1 MHHILHFFVH
11 LSLSHSNTVYCCDC
25 RVWGLLAWDPKDR
38 LTATEAMGHFY
49 FTNQLQYTNG
59 EENALEP
66 QMLDPRLDMDIE
78 KQKIDTFICPKCGRK
93 FNDIRSCQAHTT
105 GRRHSKF
112 CTYDRSLLPPC
123 LNAHS
128 MLPSHPTSGYCDI
141 QGRRRVIED
150 FHTVHLEQDHQF
162 FGIFDGHSGNLASKY
177 AASELYKQF
186 VKRLRDIDED
196 IISGAEWKKG
206 VENEMNESFE
216 ALHNGVLDAIQSYPA
231 GGVMSKS
238 GTTATALFVTKHA
251 VIVASVGDSRAV
263 LSVGTSYDNSNQAS
277 SIQLTFDHVAA
288 DTNERKR
295 IEEMGGF
302 LALRGGVL
310 RVNGTL
316 VLSRSIGD
324 AHLAKFLSRTP
335 NVVAMTKQEVK
346 EKCKLPKENQ
356 PQQNG
361 IEMSCFIILASDGLW
376 DVINNQEA
384 VDLVEKVIQRYD
396 SIHENSWEEHGGAFQ
411 EAAEVLT
418 QEAYV
423 RGSTDNIGVCV
434 VAIT

>member
-1 MHHILHFFVH
+1 MIY
-11 LSLSHSNTVYCCDC
+11 YC
-25 RVWGLLAWDPKDR
+25 RIWGLLAWDPKNR

-49 FTNQLQYTNG
+49 FNQIQYNDG
-59 EENALEP
+59 VENALEP

-78 KQKIDTFICPKCGRK
+78 KQKIDTFVCPKCGRI
-93 FNDIRSCQAHTT
+93 FHDIRSCQAHTT

-186 VKRLRDIDED
+186 VKRLGDIDED
-196 IISGAEWKKG
+196 VKSDVEWKKR
-206 VENEMNESFE
+206 VKDEMNESFE
-216 ALHNGVLDAIQSYPA
+216 TLHNGVLDVIQSYPT
-231 GGVMSKS
+231 GGVMTKS
-238 GTTATALFVTKHA
+238 GTTATALFVTNYA

-263 LSVGTSYDNSNQAS
+263 LSVGTSFDISNQAS

-288 DTNERKR
+288 DKNERKR
-295 IEEMGGF
+295 IEELGGF

-310 RVNGTL
+310 RLNGTL

-324 AHLAKFLSRTP
+324 AHLAKYLSRTP

-346 EKCKLPKENQ
+346 EKCTLSKVNQ
-356 PQQNG
+356 SQKNG
-361 IEMSCFIILASDGLW
+361 SEMPCFIILASDGLW

-384 VDLVEKVIQRYD
+384 VDLVEQVIQKYD
-396 SIHENSWEEHGGAFQ
+396 SIHERGWEEHGGAFQ

>member
-1 MHHILHFFVH
+1 
-11 LSLSHSNTVYCCDC
+11 
-25 RVWGLLAWDPKDR
+25 
-38 LTATEAMGHFY
+38 MGHFY
-49 FTNQLQYTNG
+49 FNQIQYNDG
-59 EENALEP
+59 VENALEP

-78 KQKIDTFICPKCGRK
+78 KQKINTFICPKCGRI
-93 FNDIRSCQAHTT
+93 FHDIRSCQAHTT

-186 VKRLRDIDED
+186 VKRLGDIDDD
-196 IISGAEWKKG
+196 IKSGVDWKKR
-206 VENEMNESFE
+206 VEDEMNESFE
-216 ALHNGVLDAIQSYPA
+216 TLHNGVLDVIQSYPT
-231 GGVMSKS
+231 GGVMTKS
-238 GTTATALFVTKHA
+238 GTTATALFVTNHA

-263 LSVGTSYDNSNQAS
+263 LSVGTSFDISNQAS

-288 DTNERKR
+288 DKNERKR
-295 IEEMGGF
+295 IEERGGF

-346 EKCKLPKENQ
+346 DKCKSSRKVNQ
-356 PQQNG
+356 IIQNND
-361 IEMSCFIILASDGLW
+361 IEMPCFIILASDGLW
-376 DVINNQEA
+376 DVINNQES
-384 VDLVEKVIQRYD
+384 VDLVEQVIQKYD
-396 SIHENSWEEHGGAFQ
+396 SIHERGWEEHGGAFQ